1 MHPVEWTFLG
11 YQNVSS
17 VTYLMLWHVNSYIES
32 SAVIMRSN
40 MELCYMKGGAW
51 QDESAPLSTVISG
64 PEESWIHVNDDYTP
78 IRCQALV
85 DGSLGKFRRLSE
97 KFHNRLHDPMKDI
110 LLWTFE
116 AGLQK
121 HLIHF
126 HRFEYRFFLHQY
138 KFKSSGHFCVFPE
151 WVSCQIRKNCDLCT
165 RRECRERF
173 PRHRPWKKPIVSDP
187 GMHQWCMSRS
197 LTRGGREKIPSMTGG
212 CATRNFTFFRN
223 SLLPNHRVRS
233 NIAAVSKG
241 PYG

>member
-1 MHPVEWTFLG
+1 MRVLHYELL
-11 YQNVSS
+11 YQGLKKAE
-17 VTYLMLWHVNSYIES
+17 YMLMMIIPQSGVKPLLMAPRVN
-32 SAVIMRSN
+32 
-40 MELCYMKGGAW
+40 
-51 QDESAPLSTVISG
+51 
-64 PEESWIHVNDDYTP
+64 
-78 IRCQALV
+78 LV
-85 DGSLGKFRRLSE
+85 DYLRNYITDYMILW
-97 KFHNRLHDPMKDI
+97 KDI

-138 KFKSSGHFCVFPE
+138 KFKSPGHFCVFPE

-197 LTRGGREKIPSMTGG
+197 LTRGGREKIPSITGG